1 MGLHKTE
8 VRCLIEGGSVKQVV
22 VLVMAMNPRCISD
35 KAATRPSDI
44 TQWTN
49 RLGHADPLTAHST
62 TYCIQL
68 LTTHFGFYTQIRKII
83 FKLNKL

>member
-22 VLVMAMNPRCISD
+22 VLVMAMNPRCFSD

-49 RLGHADPLTAHST
+49 RLGHADPLHNLYTYST
-62 TYCIQL
+62 NYTFL
-68 LTTHFGFYTQIRKII
+68 DSTH
-83 FKLNKL
+83 KLEKSFSY

>member
-8 VRCLIEGGSVKQVV
+8 VRCLSSNLIEGGSVKQVV
-22 VLVMAMNPRCISD
+22 VLVMAMNSRCISD

-49 RLGHADPLTAHST
+49 RLGHADSPTAHST
-62 TYCIQL
+62 TYTATNYTFL
-68 LTTHFGFYTQIRKII
+68 DSTH
-83 FKLNKL
+83 KLEK